1 MKLQANGIGR
11 KKSTEVGNNEP
22 GGSGEG
28 VGCATVPV
36 HAPALVTVKENFMA

>member
-11 KKSTEVGNNEP
+11 KKSTEVGNNER

-28 VGCATVPV
+28 VGCATVQV